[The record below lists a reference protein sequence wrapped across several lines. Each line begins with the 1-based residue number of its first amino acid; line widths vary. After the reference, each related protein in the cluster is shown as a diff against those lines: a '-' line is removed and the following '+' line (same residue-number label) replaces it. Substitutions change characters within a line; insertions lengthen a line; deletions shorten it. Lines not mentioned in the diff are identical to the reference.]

1 MGLRRIRKLK
11 YHLKYSIIFF
21 LLLFFLLPLLIQ
33 NLVNKSVFENILESK
48 IYKLSDQT
56 AESLSYSVSN
66 ALQAQFDIVKSAAN
80 NPEVLNYVSG
90 EQGGTTQ
97 QRYAGIYYEIVK
109 NSDATKNAYP
119 FHYIIE
125 NQKGELF
132 TSAFALKEGR
142 LDARGEGFSSDETVK
157 GLWHSYTFTSK
168 FYIHDNYILSKAGT
182 QLYCGANLLK
192 ADQQLG
198 IIAVGMDASY
208 FAKLLSR
215 SLFGENGSV
224 FLIDEKGVCLIQGDG
239 SKLGY
244 EELSTKLREKMLL
257 NIGKEGYQTF
267 SYHNQTYILFMHS
280 VKVKGC
286 NTGWQMV
293 NISPQEDLTSDL
305 RYINLVNY
313 IMILL
318 CVICI
323 TILLVFFRVKIF
335 RPLRVLNQMTKEIG
349 KGNLDIQMPV
359 QTSGDK
365 NEIEGLME
373 AFSEM
378 AGDLKNS
385 ISRIK
390 EQEQNKHQMEMK
402 MLQAQIKP
410 HFVRNTLNSIR
421 WMAKL
426 KGAEGI
432 SRSILA
438 FSNMLDYN
446 FSDSRIFVTVKEELK
461 YVEEY
466 LYLQQIRFQNKFSY
480 EIDVE
485 QDMMDGMILKL
496 LFQPVVENSINH
508 GVLPKRGVGLI
519 VIRGRR
525 SNENYVFEII
535 DDGVGME
542 QAQVDTLLDKKEN
555 WEKAHEEENIAL
567 WNINQRM
574 QMHYGGSAVIE
585 IRSKPGIGSAVTMV
599 FPAASQGCEEFPAVS
614 KGDEEHEHV
623 KSNDCG

>member
-1 MGLRRIRKLK
+1 MGLRKIRNLK

-80 NPEVLNYVSG
+80 NTAVLNYVSG

-119 FHYIIE
+119 FHYIIV
-125 NQKGELF
+125 NQNGEFF
-132 TSAFALKEGR
+132 TSAFALKEGQS
-142 LDARGEGFSSDETVK
+142 DARGVGFSNDETVE
-157 GLWHSYTFTSK
+157 GLWHSYTFANK
-168 FYIHDNYILSKAGT
+168 FYVHDNYILSKSGT

-192 ADQQLG
+192 ADKQLG
-198 IIAVGMDASY
+198 VIAVGMDASY

-224 FLIDEKGVCLIQGDG
+224 FLIDEKGECLIQGDE
-239 SKLGY
+239 SKLRY
-244 EELSTKLREKMLL
+244 EELSGNLRVKLLSNM
-257 NIGKEGYQTF
+257 GKEGYQTF
-267 SYHNQTYILFMHS
+267 LYRNQTYILFTHA

-286 NTGWQMV
+286 NSGWQMV
-293 NISPQEDLTSDL
+293 NISPQNDLTSDL

-323 TILLVFFRVKIF
+323 TILLFFFSRKIF
-335 RPLRVLNQMTKEIG
+335 KPLKVLNQMTKEIG
-349 KGNLDIQMPV
+349 KGNLDIELPV
-359 QTSGDK
+359 QTLGDK

-385 ISRIK
+385 IGQIK

-485 QDMMDGMILKL
+485 KEMMEGMILKL

-508 GVLPKRGVGLI
+508 GVLPKRGIGRI
-519 VIRGRR
+519 VIKGRR
-525 SNENYVFEII
+525 WEDNYVFEIT

-542 QAQVDTLLDKKEN
+542 QAQVDTLLDEKEN

-585 IRSKPGIGSAVTMV
+585 IRSEPGKGCAVTMV
-599 FPAASQGCEEFPAVS
+599 FPAIS
-614 KGDEEHEHV
+614 KGGDEHEHV